1 MNNTINRMKK
11 RADTFAEFFIERYE
25 KLEKEN
31 HKLLEL
37 HNRNYLELHTHE
49 LAFEKALDR
58 IIKTEKTT
66 NGDTILITFKDK
78 DNNGDT
84 DTLYTY
90 FYKDEPMYPLAEMLL
105 EKYEKKKE
113 FERLIEECKKAKKPI
128 EYLK

>member
-11 RADTFAEFFIERYE
+11 RADTLAEYIVERYE

-37 HNRNYLELHTHE
+37 HNRNYLELRRHE

-58 IIKTEKTT
+58 IIEIEKDKR
-66 NGDTILITFKDK
+66 NNNITIIFKGK

-90 FYKDEPMYPLAEMLL
+90 FTQDEPLYPLAEILL
-105 EKYEKKKE
+105 EKYEKKAE
-113 FERLIEECKKAKKPI
+113 FERLLKEAKKDI
-128 EYLK
+128 KKGE